1 MEMFINITSQ
11 GQISIPANIRRS
23 LGFSKKILV
32 RTFENKLVLEPAPD
46 VLSLEGSLILNA
58 KKSRNIKNIIKT
70 EKKAF
75 ASSFHK

>member
-11 GQISIPANIRRS
+11 GQISIPAKLRKS
-23 LGFSKKILV
+23 LGFSKKIVV

-46 VLSLEGSLILNA
+46 ALSLRGALHSRA
-58 KKSRNIKNIIKT
+58 QKGKSIQAIIKE

-75 ASSFHK
+75 ASAFNK